1 MRSAIHRLF
10 ALLLILLLVESV
22 HCEEVSEKIPDF
34 IPTEEYQEVL
44 PGQKVP
50 LVLASVSFSSLQGLS
65 YKIDFET
72 GKKYARLLREDEKN
86 TNQNTA
92 VLVSSTDLSKETK
105 EKETEKVK
113 KEKKDFDE
121 FEFKEKILLVC
132 IHSPIVNDQSI
143 EDMPELENYTKYTEE
158 ERKKIIEV
166 YNAID

>member
-50 LVLASVSFSSLQGLS
+50 LVLASVSFSFLQGLS

-113 KEKKDFDE
+113 KEKKGFDE
-121 FEFKEKILLVC
+121 FEFKEKVLLVC